1 MKKFICLLIIFVF
14 TVCAA
19 QSVTLSGGVSY
30 TVNEARQIAFD
41 GVAQKID
48 MSKYKEYFVDKN
60 FEKNQELLDR
70 GKTRY
75 RDRELT
81 KFSDGA
87 YAISYK
93 DNKSIGFYYDKKGHL
108 ELIDFIEYRDYPK
121 RSFKYDRNGKLDSIA
136 LVVSG
141 DEQYLFE
148 PTGELGAHWIGKN
161 CYNEKGQLVLT
172 REY

>member
-14 TVCAA
+14 TGCAA

-60 FEKNQELLDR
+60 YEKNQELLDR

-75 RDRELT
+75 RDREII
-81 KFSDGA
+81 KFSDG
-87 YAISYK
+87 YYGVCYKNNKNIS
-93 DNKSIGFYYDKKGHL
+93 FYYDKTGCL
-108 ELIDFIEYRDYPK
+108 NSFSVVIIDDYPQK
-121 RSFKYDRNGKLDSIA
+121 GAIYDKNGDLRTTFLNVSHTEQFVFNLDKKLIS
-136 LVVSG
+136 
-141 DEQYLFE
+141 
-148 PTGELGAHWIGKN
+148 HWIGKN
-161 CYNEKGQLVLT
+161 CYNEKGELVKT
-172 REY
+172 RR